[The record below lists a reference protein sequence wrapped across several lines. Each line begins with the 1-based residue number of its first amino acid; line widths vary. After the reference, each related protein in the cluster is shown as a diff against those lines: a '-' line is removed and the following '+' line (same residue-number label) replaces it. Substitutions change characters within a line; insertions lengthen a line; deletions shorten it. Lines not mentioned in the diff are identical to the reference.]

1 MRTYLITGG
10 MGFIGSNYIHYLYE
24 TQYMRTSEIPNC
36 GDTDKTKSKETFRI
50 INLDLLTYAAN
61 PEYVEEFNH
70 LENYIFIHGDICD
83 EELVTNIL
91 TDYEVDTIVHFAAET
106 HVDNSIQ
113 NPDPFI
119 KTNITG
125 THVLLK
131 SAKTVWEAPTGYKD
145 KKFLYI
151 STDEVY
157 GTLGKEGY
165 FREDSPVYPKN
176 PYSAAKA
183 SAELL
188 CKSYY
193 NTYGLPVLIS
203 RCSNN
208 YGPGQHPEK
217 LIPLLIK
224 NLTEKKKLP
233 IYGDGTAVRD
243 WLYVGDHCSA
253 IEKIL
258 DLGKPGEI
266 YNIGCNN
273 EKNTLEIAE
282 ILLSMI
288 PTTPAV
294 TLQDAV
300 SFVPDRPGH
309 DMRYAIDASKLTTE
323 LGWKPKTD
331 FAQGLFNTVN
341 WYLKKYKQ

>member
-10 MGFIGSNYIHYLYE
+10 MGFIGSNFIHYLYE
-24 TQYMRTSEIPNC
+24 TQHQETSEIPNC
-36 GDTDKTKSKETFRI
+36 EDTLKNKQSFRI

-61 PEYVEEFNH
+61 REYLEAFNH

-91 TDYEVDTIVHFAAET
+91 TDYKVDTIVHFAAET
-106 HVDNSIQ
+106 HVDNSIHD
-113 NPDPFI
+113 PDPFI
-119 KTNITG
+119 RTNITG

-131 SAKTVWEAPTGYKD
+131 SAKTVWESSTGYND
-145 KKFLYI
+145 NKFLYI

-165 FREDSPVYPKN
+165 FTEDSPVYPKN
-176 PYSAAKA
+176 PYSATKA

-188 CKSYY
+188 CQSYY
-193 NTYGLPVLIS
+193 NTYGFPILIS

-208 YGPGQHPEK
+208 YGPCQHTEK
-217 LIPLLIK
+217 LIPLFIRNLIQ
-224 NLTEKKKLP
+224 NKKLP

-253 IEKIL
+253 LERIL

-282 ILLSMI
+282 ALLSI
-288 PTTPAV
+288 VQTEPAV
-294 TLQDAV
+294 TLQEAV
-300 SFVPDRPGH
+300 SLVSDRPGH
-309 DMRYAIDASKLTTE
+309 DMRYAIDAYKLRTE
-323 LGWKPKTD
+323 LGWQPKTE
-331 FAQGLFNTVN
+331 FMQGIIATVN
-341 WYLKKYKQ
+341 WYLNKYKQ